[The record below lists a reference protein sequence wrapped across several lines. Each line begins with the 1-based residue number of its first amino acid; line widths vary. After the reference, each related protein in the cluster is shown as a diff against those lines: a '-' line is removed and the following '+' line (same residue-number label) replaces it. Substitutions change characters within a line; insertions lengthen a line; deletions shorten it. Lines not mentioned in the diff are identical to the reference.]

1 MQPPKKNDP
10 NSPKKKSKK
19 EREAEKK
26 AEQGKGAGTCFS
38 NSGKTFRLSYEFD
51 HSCMPGNKPP

>member
-26 AEQGKGAGTCFS
+26 AEQGKDAGAGLVNHVSRMF
-38 NSGKTFRLSYEFD
+38 EVW
-51 HSCMPGNKPP
+51 